1 MMAIQFPCQGCRQSI
16 EVDDELADTI
26 VSCPFCQST
35 IRAPAKTTLT
45 QGAPPVAREVSDGAA
60 PVTGTFKLPIGEPH
74 DAAALRGNRIGNWAL
89 AASAVAWVLFGVTL
103 IYGLILVADVLIE
116 QNVDQPTQEQ
126 IRDALELI
134 AKDELKA
141 NRIGV
146 LTLMMGVSALL
157 GVVLSVF
164 ALRKRDCKKGTAI
177 AALILGATL
186 VVCPLAAAF

>member
-1 MMAIQFPCQGCRQSI
+1 MMAIQFPCRGCRQPI

-35 IRAPAKTTLT
+35 VRAPAETTLS
-45 QGAPPVAREVSDGAA
+45 QESPPVAREVSDGAA
-60 PVTGTFKLPIGEPH
+60 PAAGTFSLSIGEPH
-74 DAAALRGNRIGNWAL
+74 DAVALRSNRIGNWAL
-89 AASAVAWVLFGVTL
+89 AVSAIAWVFFGVTL

-116 QNVDQPTQEQ
+116 QNVEQPTPEQ
-126 IRDALELI
+126 IKDALEFI
-134 AKDELKA
+134 AQDELKA

-146 LTLMMGVSALL
+146 LTLLMGVSAVM

-177 AALILGATL
+177 AALILGGTL
-186 VVCPLAAAF
+186 VVCPLAAAI

>member
-1 MMAIQFPCQGCRQSI
+1 MMAIQFPCRGCRQPI

-35 IRAPAKTTLT
+35 VRAPAETTLT
-45 QGAPPVAREVSDGAA
+45 QESTPVAREVSDGA
-60 PVTGTFKLPIGEPH
+60 LPTVGKFSLSIGEPH
-74 DAAALRGNRIGNWAL
+74 DAVSLRSNRIGNWAL
-89 AASAVAWVLFGVTL
+89 AVSAIAWVFFGVTL
-103 IYGLILVADVLIE
+103 IYGFILVVDVMIE
-116 QNVDQPTQEQ
+116 KNVEQPTPEQ
-126 IRDALELI
+126 VKDALEFI
-134 AKDELKA
+134 AQDELKA

-146 LTLMMGVSALL
+146 LTLLMGVSAVM

-186 VVCPLAAAF
+186 VVCPLAAAI